1 VERRPQRDRDRGVVP
16 LSALDQLLLVRH
28 GESEANVAAADAEAT
43 GALRIA
49 VPARDADVALSATGV
64 EQAEALGRR
73 LGGLAPDEAPEAL
86 WVSPYRRARETA
98 AHALA
103 VAGLDLPTVVDERL
117 RDRELGVLDTLTGRG
132 VRELHPDEAERR
144 RFLGKFYYRPPGGES
159 WADVALRIRSVLPE
173 LEASGGRVLV
183 VAHDAV
189 IWLFRAVCER
199 IEERE
204 LLDLAASSPIPNAS
218 ITRLVHDG
226 GDGPWRAAV
235 VDDVAHLDEVT
246 EHGGRHDAPQG

>member
-1 VERRPQRDRDRGVVP
+1 ME
-16 LSALDQLLLVRH
+16 LILVRH
-28 GESEANVAAADAEAT
+28 GESEANVAASAAEAS

-49 VPARDADVALSATGV
+49 VPARDADVELSERGLR
-64 EQAEALGRR
+64 QAESLGRR
-73 LGGLAPDEAPEAL
+73 LGEDPVPDAVR
-86 WVSPYRRARETA
+86 VSPYRRARTTA
-98 AHALA
+98 HVALTT
-103 VAGLDLPTVVDERL
+103 VGWDLSPSVDERL

-132 VRELHPDEAERR
+132 VRELHPEEAERR

-159 WADVALRIRSVLPE
+159 WADVALRVRSVLPE
-173 LEASGGRVLV
+173 LEASGERVLV

-204 LLDLAASSPIPNAS
+204 LLDLAAAHPIPNAS
-218 ITRLVHDG
+218 ITRLVRD
-226 GDGPWRAAV
+226 GDGAWHATV
-235 VDDVAHLDEVT
+235 VNDVGHLDEVT

>member
-1 VERRPQRDRDRGVVP
+1 VE
-16 LSALDQLLLVRH
+16 LILVRH
-28 GESEANVAAADAEAT
+28 GESEANVAASAAEAS

-49 VPARDADVALSATGV
+49 VPARDADVELSDRGRR
-64 EQAEALGRR
+64 QAEALGRR
-73 LGGLAPDEAPEAL
+73 LAADPVPDAIR
-86 WVSPYRRARETA
+86 VSPYRRARTTA
-98 AHALA
+98 DLV
-103 VAGLDLPTVVDERL
+103 VATAGWTVAPYVDERL

>member
-1 VERRPQRDRDRGVVP
+1 ME
-16 LSALDQLLLVRH
+16 LILVRH
-28 GESEANVAAADAEAT
+28 GESEANVAASAAEAS

-49 VPARDADVALSATGV
+49 VPARDADVELSDRGRR
-64 EQAEALGRR
+64 QAEALGRR
-73 LGGLAPDEAPEAL
+73 LAADPVPDTIR
-86 WVSPYRRARETA
+86 VSPYRRARTTA
-98 AHALA
+98 DLV
-103 VAGLDLPTVVDERL
+103 VATAGWTVAPYADERL

-159 WADVALRIRSVLPE
+159 WADVALRIRSVLPD

-204 LLDLAASSPIPNAS
+204 LLDLAASAPIPNAS

>member
-1 VERRPQRDRDRGVVP
+1 ME
-16 LSALDQLLLVRH
+16 LILVRH
-28 GESEANVAAADAEAT
+28 GESEANVAASAAEAS

-49 VPARDADVALSATGV
+49 VALT
-64 EQAEALGRR
+64 
-73 LGGLAPDEAPEAL
+73 
-86 WVSPYRRARETA
+86 TA
-98 AHALA
+98 
-103 VAGLDLPTVVDERL
+103 GWDLPPSVDERL

-132 VRELHPDEAERR
+132 VRELHPEEAERR

-159 WADVALRIRSVLPE
+159 WADVALRVRSVLPE
-173 LEASGGRVLV
+173 LEASGERVLV

-204 LLDLAASSPIPNAS
+204 LLDLAAAHPIPNAS
-218 ITRLVHDG
+218 ITRLVRD
-226 GDGPWRAAV
+226 GDGAWHATV
-235 VDDVAHLDEVT
+235 VNDVGHLDEVT